1 MMSIR
6 CNICSMD
13 LEENDIETHLKDVQ
27 HQSNK
32 KIILD
37 SKDNENKNGQSLIKI
52 WLDSLKSSN
61 FE

>member
-1 MMSIR
+1 
-6 CNICSMD
+6 MD